1 MARRTQTNGILSQ
14 FIRFIWML
22 ILVNSLK
29 NVIKC
34 AKGEENVTALVGN
47 ADKNVTYRPFR
58 QLNALQHYKCTDAVT
73 NNTCTCIAPCM
84 EYKNGTDYCVVKNC
98 YEYDPNTKLCAKSGK
113 SWMVALCLQIFTTS
127 IGGTAFLQQWGWFAA
142 VMCLVF
148 GPCLLRMFLGCC
160 VKEEDSVELLD
171 LVIKILQGLCT
182 FAYLIIWIYLLVKI
196 AENDIEGPDGCPMV
210 K

>member
-58 QLNALQHYKCTDAVT
+58 QLNALQQYKCTDAVT

-148 GPCLLRMFLGCC
+148 GPCFLRMFLGCC

-171 LVIKILQGLCT
+171 LVIK
-182 FAYLIIWIYLLVKI
+182 
-196 AENDIEGPDGCPMV
+196 
-210 K
+210 